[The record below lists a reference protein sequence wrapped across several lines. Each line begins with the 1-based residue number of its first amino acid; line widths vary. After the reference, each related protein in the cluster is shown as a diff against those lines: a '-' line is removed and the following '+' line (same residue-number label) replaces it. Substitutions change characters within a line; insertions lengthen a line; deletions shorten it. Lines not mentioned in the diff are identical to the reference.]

1 MNKYNTYKK
10 FRFRTDLQYKSKKV
24 NRGKQKMTG
33 HEVVIKSVLTP
44 RSLFFVQV
52 NVGDRE
58 ERYHQSFDFEFNQQS
73 SSPSLKQ
80 KTFFSLLTNIPFK
93 FKESENLPMCVLLA

>member
-44 RSLFFVQV
+44 RSLF
-52 NVGDRE
+52 R
-58 ERYHQSFDFEFNQQS
+58 S
-73 SSPSLKQ
+73 SECWRQGGTLSPEL
-80 KTFFSLLTNIPFK
+80 
-93 FKESENLPMCVLLA
+93 